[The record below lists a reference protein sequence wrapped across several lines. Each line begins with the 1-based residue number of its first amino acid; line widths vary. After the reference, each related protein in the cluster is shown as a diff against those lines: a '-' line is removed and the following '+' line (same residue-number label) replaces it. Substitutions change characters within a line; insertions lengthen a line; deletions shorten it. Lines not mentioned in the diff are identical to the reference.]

1 MKLKPTPPAILLVDD
16 EESVLYTLQAVLKTE
31 GYRIEK
37 ARSAKEAIDLLN
49 TQTFDLVISDVNM
62 PGASGLELLDSIRDR
77 DPNCL
82 VILITAY
89 GSEAIA
95 VDAMRRGAYDYLPKP
110 FANDELKLTVE
121 RALEKKSLRDEN
133 FDLRNRLK
141 EREGLKNLI
150 GSHESMQRVYDLIEK
165 VAPND
170 VTVLVTGESGTGK
183 EMVANAI
190 HSLSSRKNGPFVR
203 VNCAALPET
212 LIESELFGYERG
224 AFSGAVARRIGKFEL
239 AHAGTIFLDEIGDM
253 SLATQTKILRIL
265 QEREFERLGGQ
276 SVIQVD
282 TRVLAATNR
291 NLTKAIGDGTFRED
305 LYYRLNV
312 VNIQLPPL
320 RERASDI
327 PALVHHF
334 GAKFCVKMNRA
345 APNFSEHFLARLLQY
360 SWPGNVRELQNL
372 IERVIIL
379 EDEDLFQPG
388 TKKFSLRGPM
398 EYSGEVSAGLLG
410 MPFKEAKEFV
420 LRGFERKYFS
430 HVLEKAE
437 GNVSKA
443 SRLAGMH
450 RKNLYLKLKEL
461 DLLSRDDDG
470 EGETGEEA

>member
-1 MKLKPTPPAILLVDD
+1 MKYKIPPRILLVDD
-16 EESVLYTLQAVLKTE
+16 EETVLYTLQAVLKSE
-31 GYRIEK
+31 GYLIEK
-37 ARSAKEAIDLLN
+37 AASAKEAIDLLN
-49 TQTFDLVISDVNM
+49 SQPFDLVISDVNM
-62 PGASGLELLDSIRDR
+62 PGASGLELLDSIREHDQT
-77 DPNCL
+77 CL

-110 FANDELKLTVE
+110 FANDDLKITVR
-121 RALEKKSLRDEN
+121 RALEKKFLREENLILRD
-133 FDLRNRLK
+133 RLH
-141 EREGLKNLI
+141 ERDGLKNLI
-150 GSHESMQRVYDLIEK
+150 GSHETMQRVYDLIEK

-190 HSLSSRKNGPFVR
+190 HSLSSRTTGPFIR

-224 AFSGAVARRIGKFEL
+224 AFSGAVTRRIGKFEL
-239 AHAGTIFLDEIGDM
+239 ANCGTIFLDEIGDM

-276 SVIQVD
+276 TVIKVD

-291 NLTKAIGDGTFRED
+291 NLTKAIADGGFRED

-320 RERASDI
+320 RERAADI
-327 PALVHHF
+327 PALVRHF
-334 GAKFCVKMNRA
+334 SEKFCQKMNRDPA
-345 APNFSEHFLARLLQY
+345 DFSEKFIARLLQY

-388 TKKFSLRGPM
+388 SRKFSLRGPM
-398 EYSGEVSAGLLG
+398 EHTGEISASLLN
-410 MPFKEAKEFV
+410 MPYKEAKDFI

-430 HVLEKAE
+430 HILEKSD

-461 DLLSRDDDG
+461 DLLQRDEPEDH
-470 EGETGEEA
+470 ESAEES